1 MLQAEPGD
9 TSVLEWLFRHNTWAN
24 LTLLE
29 FCEGLSDAELDAAAV
44 GGYGSI
50 RDTFTHYVYA
60 EVDYVNLA
68 NDKWP
73 EAFPR
78 EEQFVGVAGMKAAM
92 RWAGDELLQL
102 ALAARADTI
111 VHVERPDEPVY
122 EYPLAGF
129 MVQVLDHSAEHRTQ
143 IATILTQIGLE
154 PPPVS
159 GWKYMRA
166 RGDLH
171 EFA

>member
-1 MLQAEPGD
+1 
-9 TSVLEWLFRHNTWAN
+9 
-24 LTLLE
+24 
-29 FCEGLSDAELDAAAV
+29 LSDAQLDATAV
-44 GGYGSI
+44 GVYGSL
-50 RDTFTHYVYA
+50 RDTFVHYVYA

-68 NDKWP
+68 NGKWP
-73 EAFPR
+73 TEFPR
-78 EEQFVGVAGMKAAM
+78 EEQFVGFAGMQAAV

-102 ALAARADTI
+102 ALVARADTI

-122 EYPLAGF
+122 EYPLAAF
-129 MVQVLDHSAEHRTQ
+129 MVQVLDHSAEHRTH

-166 RGDLH
+166 RGELH